1 MMRLSRE
8 VEASY
13 AVCRRAA
20 RRAGSNFYPAFLLL
34 PGPKRRAME
43 ALYAYMRYSDDL
55 GDGLNPLSE
64 R

>member
-34 PGPKRRAME
+34 PGPKRARWKRSTPTCDIPTISAM
-43 ALYAYMRYSDDL
+43 A
-55 GDGLNPLSE
+55 
-64 R
+64 